1 MIHSKNDKMGQM
13 WVNQNDI
20 PLKWSNGTDVSNP
33 KRQPLKKGP
42 LWVNRKGALYK
53 SDRCE

>member
-53 SDRCE
+53 SDRC